1 MGLGR
6 GVFRLAAMAAATIW
20 LAGCMTARWGPEHPG
35 TRVRYKS
42 PDPQKWIG
50 SQTFGDRRAIF
61 RCRPL
66 ACPEMSIVSVRTS
79 ASPTRSPD
87 PQALQKF
94 AQESAAREVTKAE
107 RPRPKEGNRV
117 RMSALLSTR
126 VANVKNFPTIHWEY
140 QGVVNRQQDH
150 LYGPQDGVC
159 RQQRHRCLLL
169 RLSASRSLVAIAPD
183 FVAVL
188 EIEDFAPPPCRRQ
201 GHEIGRIGGSCRAGT
216 SHAAPV
222 QSSGS
227 DGSARRRKRI
237 C

>member
-20 LAGCMTARWGPEHPG
+20 LAGCMTAAVGPEHPG

-50 SQTFGDRRAIF
+50 SQTVGDRRAIF

-107 RPRPKEGNRV
+107 EASAEGGNRV
-117 RMSALLSTR
+117 RDVSVLSTR
-126 VANVKNFPTIHWEY
+126 VANVKNFPAVHWEY
-140 QGVVNRQQDH
+140 QGVATDNKTIYMVRKMVFAGNSVIDVFSSSHGLEVAR
-150 LYGPQDGVC
+150 
-159 RQQRHRCLLL
+159 RN
-169 RLSASRSLVAIAPD
+169 SAD

-188 EIEDFAPPPCRRQ
+188 EIEDFAPPVV
-201 GHEIGRIGGSCRAGT
+201 
-216 SHAAPV
+216 AA
-222 QSSGS
+222 
-227 DGSARRRKRI
+227 ARP
-237 C
+237 

>member
-20 LAGCMTARWGPEHPG
+20 LAGCMTAAVGPEHPG

-50 SQTFGDRRAIF
+50 SQAFGDRRAIF

-66 ACPEMSIVSVRTS
+66 ACPELSIVSIRTA

-94 AQESAAREVTKAE
+94 AQESAQLEMTKAGE
-107 RPRPKEGNRV
+107 ASAEGGNRV
-117 RMSALLSTR
+117 RDLSLLSTR
-126 VANVKNFPTIHWEY
+126 VANVKNFPTVHWEY
-140 QGVVNRQQDH
+140 QGVSTDNKT
-150 LYGPQDGVC
+150 LYIVRKMVFAGNTMIDVI
-159 RQQRHRCLLL
+159 
-169 RLSASRSLVAIAPD
+169 SSSLGLEVARRNSND

-188 EIEDFAPPPCRRQ
+188 EIEDFAPP
-201 GHEIGRIGGSCRAGT
+201 AV
-216 SHAAPV
+216 AA
-222 QSSGS
+222 
-227 DGSARRRKRI
+227 AKL
-237 C
+237 